1 MEKLSTILKRSKNRS
16 LLYSPPENPKL
27 DTETLSILKKK
38 VKANKASPKDY
49 ETLDYFISSF
59 GYENFILENL
69 KKYNIHN
76 YEEYIFER
84 RKSFELRNRAVNG
97 PALGVILGTIS
108 ALERYITNKL

>member
-1 MEKLSTILKRSKNRS
+1 MEKLSTILKRRRNRPP
-16 LLYSPPENPKL
+16 LYSSPENPKL
-27 DTETLSILKKK
+27 DTEALSVIKKK

-49 ETLDYFISSF
+49 ETLDYFLSSF

-76 YEEYIFER
+76 YEEYILER

-97 PALGVILGTIS
+97 SALGVILGSIS
-108 ALERYITNKL
+108 ALEKYITNKI